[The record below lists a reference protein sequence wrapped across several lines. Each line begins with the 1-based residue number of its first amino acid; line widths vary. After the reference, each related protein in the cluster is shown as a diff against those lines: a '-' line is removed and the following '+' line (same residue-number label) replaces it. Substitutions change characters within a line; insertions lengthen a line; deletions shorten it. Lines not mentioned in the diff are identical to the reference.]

1 MPSRSTLSQC
11 RCTLQI
17 STREAKVN
25 TVHLQPSLLFSLSVS
40 SPLPPLPLSLHL
52 SVSPALS
59 VSLFS
64 VSHTNTHSQSLYPLS
79 LFSLCVC
86 LHPSLSLPPY
96 IILIIRV
103 IRCKSQYVT
112 LISLI

>member
-64 VSHTNTHSQSLYPLS
+64 VSHTDTHSLSTLFLSSPSVCVSIPPSLFPLI
-79 LFSLCVC
+79 LFSLFV
-86 LHPSLSLPPY
+86 LSAVNHSMSL
-96 IILIIRV
+96 
-103 IRCKSQYVT
+103 
-112 LISLI
+112 